1 MRKLPFD
8 PALVARMFTKS
19 EYAKA
24 YNLDR
29 KTLDK
34 RIRDGEIIAIPIKG
48 GTVVLAN
55 AA

>member
-1 MRKLPFD
+1 MKKLPFD
-8 PALVARMFTKS
+8 PAILARMFTKS

-34 RIRDGEIIAIPIKG
+34 RIKDGDIIAIPIRG